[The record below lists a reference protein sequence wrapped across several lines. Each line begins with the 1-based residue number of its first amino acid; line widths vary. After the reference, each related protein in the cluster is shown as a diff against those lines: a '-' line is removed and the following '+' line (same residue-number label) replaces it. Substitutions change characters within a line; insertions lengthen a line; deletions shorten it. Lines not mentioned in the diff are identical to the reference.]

1 MMASYRQTKS
11 QSRRLQRGL
20 GPEPINMK
28 DLRERLDKLRADAAD
43 FAVMSRQA
51 SDAEKRELFGR
62 LADELAIEALEL
74 EQVVKL
80 HSERSGSSDPEN
92 VVTLKSRPEQD

>member
-1 MMASYRQTKS
+1 MFPSFTYTHPKVKV
-11 QSRRLQRGL
+11 
-20 GPEPINMK
+20 MK
-28 DLRERLDKLRADAAD
+28 DLTERLHKLRADAAD

-51 SDAEKRELFGR
+51 SDVEKRELFGR

-74 EQVVKL
+74 EQFVKM

-92 VVTLKSRPEQD
+92 VVTLKSRPERD